1 MACQVFD
8 QFGQPLA
15 GQVIAATVSGDPRFS
30 VVGEVDA
37 VRITAAPNTTN
48 VVATGSVDVA

>member
-8 QFGQPLA
+8 QFGQPLV
-15 GQVIAATVSGDPRFS
+15 GQAIVATVSGDPRFS